1 MTYLAGTCP
10 SYISTIST
18 SSWHYCSSFCWQLQL
33 KLSSFGKLQKEF
45 FTKFCDVPK
54 IEDKMFSENLS
65 AMIVYWSEFF
75 KVFLSID
82 NLNFLMSDFKNETMQ
97 PLKFWQSQLMFKLK
111 WFRFSKTNFNFVQCR
126 KKTQLFSLILFT
138 VNKSSIAFLK
148 FAYFKMKQS
157 NEWQMKDYSTLILYE
172 IIVWLS

>member
-1 MTYLAGTCP
+1 
-10 SYISTIST
+10 
-18 SSWHYCSSFCWQLQL
+18 
-33 KLSSFGKLQKEF
+33 
-45 FTKFCDVPK
+45 
-54 IEDKMFSENLS
+54 
-65 AMIVYWSEFF
+65 
-75 KVFLSID
+75 
-82 NLNFLMSDFKNETMQ
+82 MSDLKNETMQ

-111 WFRFSKTNFNFVQCR
+111 WFRFSKTNCNFVQCR